1 MDLTYK
7 QRLFV
12 AAYLGKANGNAT
24 EAARM
29 AGYAW
34 PDKQGAQALGKTRIR
49 AAIDAKLAQAAMPA
63 DEVLARLSE
72 HASSDMANFIE
83 VAPDGTLAINLEKA
97 RKAKRTRV
105 IKKVKVTKKTF
116 TTDMG
121 ESVEVRSELELYD
134 AQAALEKLAKF
145 HRLYEAK
152 PKIDDAGDKPQIII
166 PGLTDVMPGVQS
178 TPSGRKAK
186 GRPKNRKST

>member
-12 AAYLGKANGNAT
+12 AAYLGKANGNGA

-29 AGYAW
+29 AGYTHGNVAAARLLA
-34 PDKQGAQALGKTRIR
+34 KASIR
-49 AAIDAKLAQAAMPA
+49 AAVDAKLSQAAMSA

-72 HASSDMANFIE
+72 HASSDMRDYLQIND
-83 VAPDGTLAINLEKA
+83 DGTLSIDLSKA
-97 RKAKRTRV
+97 KRAKRTRV

-116 TTDMG
+116 TTDQG
-121 ESVEVRSELELYD
+121 ESVEVKSELELYD

-145 HRLYEAK
+145 HRLYDAK
-152 PKIDDAGDKPQIII
+152 PPENDAAAKPRIAI
-166 PGLTDVMPGVQS
+166 PRSTNDPGG
-178 TPSGRKAK
+178 PKAK
-186 GRPKNRKST
+186 GRPRKRKSS

>member
-1 MDLTYK
+1 MDLTYR

-12 AAYLGKANGNAT
+12 DAYLGKAGGNAT
-24 EAARM
+24 KAAIS
-29 AGYAW
+29 AGYSDPAVAGHRLLRNA
-34 PDKQGAQALGKTRIR
+34 KIR
-49 AAIDAKLAQAAMPA
+49 AAVDGQLKAAMSA

-72 HASSDMANFIE
+72 HASSDMRDYLQIND
-83 VAPDGTLAINLEKA
+83 DGTFQIDLSKA
-97 RKAKRTRV
+97 KRAKRTRV
-105 IKKVKVTKKTF
+105 IRKVKVSTKTF
-116 TTDMG
+116 TTDTG
-121 ESVEVRSELELYD
+121 ESVEVKSELELYD

-145 HRLYEAK
+145 HRLYETK

-178 TPSGRKAK
+178 APGGRKAK

>member
-24 EAARM
+24 EAARI
-29 AGYAW
+29 AGYNH
-34 PDKQGAQALGKTRIR
+34 PNTVGPRLLVKVGIQ
-49 AAIDAKLAQAAMPA
+49 AAIEAKLAQAAMSA

-72 HASSDMANFIE
+72 HASSDMATYLKI
-83 VAPDGTLAINLEKA
+83 APDGTFQIDLSKA
-97 RKAKRTRV
+97 KRAKRTRV
-105 IKKVKVTKKTF
+105 IRKVKVSTKTF
-116 TTDMG
+116 TTDQG
-121 ESVEVRSELELYD
+121 ESVEVKSELELYD

-145 HRLYEAK
+145 HRLYETK

-166 PGLTDVMPGVQS
+166 PGLTDVAPGVQS
-178 TPSGRKAK
+178 APGGRKAK
-186 GRPKNRKST
+186 GRPKNRKPT